1 MIHEM
6 LFRYAVVRYSD
17 KGKGRVIVLL
27 HGFLES
33 LEIFNELSD
42 ELSKKFRVISIDL
55 PGHGG
60 SECIGYVH
68 TMEMMADCVKAVL
81 DHLHLRK
88 YILVGHSMGGYV
100 SLAFAEQ
107 YPDSLAGL
115 CLLHST
121 AWGDTPEKKKERSK
135 AIELVK
141 KNHVKYSRALVK
153 KLYAPANRKAL
164 HEEISFQ
171 KKIAARTGKQAI
183 IAALEGMKERA
194 NRELVLRFAPFPIL
208 FIVGKQDSVIPWETM
223 IQQAE
228 RPQRSRLLLLE
239 NAGHMGF
246 FEEKK
251 ETLKQL
257 RLFAQRCF
265 RGKF

>member
-6 LFRYAVVRYSD
+6 LFKYAVVRYSD

-42 ELSKKFRVISIDL
+42 ELSKSFRVVCIDL

-81 DHLHLRK
+81 DHLNLRK
-88 YILVGHSMGGYV
+88 YVIAGHSMGGYV
-100 SLAFAEQ
+100 GLAFAEK
-107 YPDSLAGL
+107 YPDNLAGL

-121 AWGDTPEKKKERSK
+121 AWGDTPEKKKDREK
-135 AIELVK
+135 AIEVVK
-141 KNHVKYSRALVK
+141 KNHLKYSRTFVK
-153 KLYAPANRKAL
+153 KLYAPANRRL
-164 HEEISFQ
+164 LREEIAFQ
-171 KKIAARTGKQAI
+171 KKIASRTGKQAI
-183 IAALEGMKERA
+183 IAALEGMKERV
-194 NRELVLRFAPFPIL
+194 NRELVLRFAPFPVL
-208 FIVGKQDSVIPWETM
+208 FIAGKKDAVIPWDT
-223 IQQAE
+223 IVQQSE
-228 RPQRSRLLLLE
+228 RPQRSRLVLLKE
-239 NAGHMGF
+239 AGHMGF
-246 FEEKK
+246 IEEKK

-257 RLFAQRCF
+257 RRFAQRCF